1 MFFKKKDFG
10 SNIDFI
16 IVGLG
21 NPGIE
26 YEKTRHNAGFI
37 CVDYIAKQLGV
48 KLDKFKNK
56 ACYAKADFGG
66 KKVLLVKPQT
76 YMNLSGEAVVGLLNF
91 FKVDTQNMLVICD
104 EISLAVGKMRIR
116 RKGSDGGQRGM
127 RSIIELT
134 GKDDFARIK
143 VGIGEKPNPD
153 YDLAKWVIS
162 KFSDDELKLLQSE
175 VAKKVYSAA
184 EFIVK
189 GQIDKAMNNYNG

>member
-56 ACYAKADFGG
+56 AYYAKADFGG
-66 KKVLLVKPQT
+66 KNVLLVKPQT

-91 FKVDTQNMLVICD
+91 FKVDTKNMLVICD